1 VKRLVLVIGGGP
13 VGLTTALLLVRHGM
27 RVMLV
32 EREKHPRRP
41 VRTVA
46 LDDES
51 LRVWQTCGIA
61 DRIVSDWDGGP
72 DGEVMCR
79 YLTPGGRTFL
89 GLRQAEGDFGYPQAV
104 AVHEGRIAEA
114 LSAAVERHAGI
125 EVRRGET
132 VVALSQDEDLVEVG
146 LRCSD
151 GHLRH
156 ERASWAIA
164 CDGAESAVRGL
175 LGVAMPG
182 ETLEAPW
189 LVANVVERAPVL
201 HATIRCD
208 PRRPSVMV
216 SVPHGVRRIECMLT
230 EPEADVIRNDDHAAR
245 TMLASVWPE
254 AAQAHIMER
263 AVLRF
268 EARIAERWRVG
279 RVFLAGDAAHV
290 SPPFAGQ
297 GLAAGLRD
305 AANIAF
311 KLAGATQG
319 WLPIDVLD
327 TYERERR
334 PHQERLI
341 RLAMRLGRLMTPRTM
356 ASAIA
361 VQGIVRAATAF
372 PFVDRMLHLRGRAIR
387 PRYREGF
394 VGDGRLAGTYLP
406 QPHVRTA
413 DSEPRRLDDLLGE
426 RMTWIAVGRGAERG
440 ALQGV
445 AVAPGDTVLIEN
457 RDFKDP
463 ERVLQ
468 RTFGR
473 RSVLFVRPDRVVHTH
488 LQPSR
493 ASWRLLRRQ
502 PCPSPQVA

>member
-1 VKRLVLVIGGGP
+1 MTRRVLVIGGGA
-13 VGLTTALLLVRHGM
+13 VGLTTALLLARYGM
-27 RVMLV
+27 RVTLV
-32 EREKHPRRP
+32 ERERSPRRG

-51 LRVWQTCGIA
+51 LRVWQACGIA

-89 GLRQAEGDFGYPQAV
+89 GLRQAEGDLGYPQAV

-114 LSAAVERHAGI
+114 LAAAVDRHPAI

-132 VVALSQDEDLVEVG
+132 VVALAQEADGVEVA
-146 LRCSD
+146 LRDAD
-151 GHLRH
+151 GHVRRS
-156 ERASWAIA
+156 RAAWAIA
-164 CDGAESAVRGL
+164 CDGCESAVRGL

-182 ETLEAPW
+182 HRLDAPW
-189 LVANVVERAPVL
+189 LVANVAEPAPVL

-216 SVPHGVRRIECMLT
+216 SVPHGVRRIECMLR
-230 EPEADVIRNDDHAAR
+230 ESEADEVRRDGAAAR
-245 TMLASVWPE
+245 AMLASVWPE
-254 AAQAHIMER
+254 AAKADILDR

-268 EARIAERWRVG
+268 EARIADRWRVG

-305 AANIAF
+305 SANLAF
-311 KLAGATQG
+311 KLAGAAQG
-319 WLPIDVLD
+319 WLPVAVLD

-334 PHQERLI
+334 PHQERLT
-341 RLAMRLGRLMTPRTM
+341 RLALRLGRLMTPRSMT
-356 ASAIA
+356 AAIA
-361 VQGIVRAATAF
+361 MQGVVRALTAL
-372 PFVDRMLHLRGRAIR
+372 PFADRVLHLRGRAIR

-394 VGDGRLAGTYLP
+394 IGIGRRAGTYLP
-406 QPHVRTA
+406 QPNVRTA
-413 DSEPRRLDDLLGE
+413 DGEPRMLDDLLGE
-426 RMTWIAVGRGAERG
+426 RMTWIALGRDAERG
-440 ALQGV
+440 ALQGL
-445 AVAPGDTVLIEN
+445 AVASGDTVLIEN

-463 ERVLQ
+463 GRILQ

-473 RSVLFVRPDRVVHTH
+473 RSVVLVRPDRVVHTH

-493 ASWRLLRRQ
+493 APWRLLGRQ
-502 PCPSPQVA
+502 PCPSPQFA